1 MEEKIRSIFQN
12 RIFRLVWLLIGI
24 YVSMKY
30 LVPLFF
36 PFIVAGFLTW
46 LFLPFINFL
55 HRKIKVGKGFLAA
68 FLLIT
73 TGGIIVFLFWLLL
86 ERGLDFCKNFLC
98 DLDLYKDA
106 VCCKLEEVI
115 VYLENRVGLE
125 ADFFETAA
133 MDNADSFVNHIQITY
148 LPKIMDSSITYLS
161 SVIKIFGTMFIT
173 LIATVFLIH
182 DYDEIRAICRKSPLC
197 VKAMN
202 GVQRIVDMLVRYV
215 KAQFL
220 IFVVIS
226 AICVCSLLLCR
237 SGFAIIG
244 GILTGIMDSLP
255 FIGTGIILLPWA
267 FIDFVKGNYIPMV
280 IKAATYLLCMVVREV
295 MEPRLLGKKMG
306 VFPVAMVMAVYVGIR
321 IYGVFGVIMGPISL
335 LLVVDWLKN

>member
-1 MEEKIRSIFQN
+1 MEEKIRGLFQN

-36 PFIVAGFLTW
+36 PLIVAGFLAW
-46 LFLPFINFL
+46 LMLPFINFL
-55 HRKIKVGKGFLAA
+55 HCRIKINKGFLAA
-68 FLLIT
+68 FFLIII
-73 TGGIIVFLFWLLL
+73 GGVIVFLLWLLV

-106 VCCKLEEVI
+106 VCCRMKEMTA
-115 VYLENRVGLE
+115 YLEKRVGLE

-133 MDNADSFVNHIQITY
+133 MDNANSFVNHIQITY
-148 LPKIMDSSITYLS
+148 LPKLMDSSITYLS
-161 SVIKIFGTMFIT
+161 SIIKIFGTMFIT

-182 DYDEIRAICRKSPLC
+182 DYDEIRAVCRNSSFC

-202 GVQRIVDMLVRYV
+202 GIRRIVDMLVRYV

-220 IFVVIS
+220 IFLTIS
-226 AICVCSLLLCR
+226 AICVLSLLLCR
-237 SGFAIIG
+237 SNFAVLG
-244 GILTGIMDSLP
+244 GILTGILDSLP
-255 FIGTGIILLPWA
+255 FIGTGIVLIPWA
-267 FIDFVKGNYIPMV
+267 LIDFIKGNYFSSV

-321 IYGVFGVIMGPISL
+321 IYGIFGVIMGPISL